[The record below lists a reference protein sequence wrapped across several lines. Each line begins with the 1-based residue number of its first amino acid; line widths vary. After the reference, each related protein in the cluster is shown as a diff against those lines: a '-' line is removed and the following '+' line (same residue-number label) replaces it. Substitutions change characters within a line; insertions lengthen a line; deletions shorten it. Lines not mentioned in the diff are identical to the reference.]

1 MEPSHQD
8 FHCLLMYVQIYLML
22 EVTRLYPKIT
32 QAGSFHFQKIFGV
45 CIHPKYGGW
54 FALRGVLIF
63 KGVTCP
69 ELEKKE
75 PIDCVPTFEKRKELL
90 EMFNYHWRDWT
101 FRDII
106 PAVKKYSEDQME
118 YFSTPP
124 KDRRQLI
131 DKLKQDKNEEMQKS
145 V

>member
-1 MEPSHQD
+1 M
-8 FHCLLMYVQIYLML
+8 I
-22 EVTRLYPKIT
+22 
-32 QAGSFHFQKIFGV
+32 
-45 CIHPKYGGW
+45 
-54 FALRGVLIF
+54 
-63 KGVTCP
+63 CP

-75 PIDCVPTFEKRKELL
+75 PIDCVPTFEKRKALL